1 MNNSKKSIAI
11 GIFWTLSERF
21 MSQIVSVIVT
31 IILTRLL
38 LPEDYGV
45 ISVITVIITI
55 LNVFMT
61 SGFSASLI
69 QQEDVGQIDYSTVLY
84 FSVFLG
90 IILYAGVFVCSP
102 ILADFYKLPQLEL
115 VLKVLALKI
124 PLSALNSVQQAY
136 VSRNMLFKKFFIS
149 TVSATIVSGV
159 IGVTM
164 AYNNYGVW
172 SLVAQ
177 DLSNVVTISLVLWY
191 SVGWRPTFQFSFL
204 RLKKLFGFGVKIF
217 IQTFF
222 NTVYANIRSL
232 LIGGFY
238 SPTDLAY
245 YTKGNQYPNLIVTNV
260 DNAISKTMFP
270 VMSREQNDLKKVKHL
285 TRRTIQVSSY
295 IMSPILIGFFVCA
308 KQIVSIVM
316 TDKWLPA
323 VPYIRIICICLL
335 IRASQTSI
343 LQAIKS
349 IGRSDI
355 VLRMDIP
362 VRIFALIILIFTI
375 RYGVIYIAI
384 SEIVVE
390 FLALLI
396 YSHYSFKLLNYSYF
410 EIFSDFF
417 KNIILSVIMGIFVYF
432 VGENIALSTLV
443 ILVIQILAGIIA
455 YLLLSVFFKN
465 DSWKLCSSF
474 LNRKKVINYKGE
486 DIS

>member
-1 MNNSKKSIAI
+1 MYNSKKNILT

-69 QQEDVGQIDYSTVLY
+69 QQEDVGQVDYSTVLY
-84 FSVFLG
+84 FSLFLG
-90 IILYAGVFVCSP
+90 IILYVGVFLCSP
-102 ILADFYKLPQLEL
+102 ILADFYNLPQLEF

-149 TVSATIVSGV
+149 TVTATVVSGV

-177 DLSNVVTISLVLWY
+177 DLSNVVTISVVLWY

-204 RLKKLFGFGVKIF
+204 RLKVLFGFGVKIF
-217 IQTFF
+217 IQTLF
-222 NTVYANIRSL
+222 NTIYANIRSL

-238 SPTDLAY
+238 SPKDLAY

-270 VMSREQNDLKKVKHL
+270 VMSREQSDLKKVKIL

-308 KQIVSIVM
+308 KPIVSIVM

-335 IRASQTSI
+335 IRASQTAI

-362 VRIFALIILIFTI
+362 VRIFALIILMFTI

-396 YSHYSFKLLNYSYF
+396 YSYYSSKLLDYSYF
-410 EIFSDFF
+410 EIFSDFL
-417 KNIILSVIMGIFVYF
+417 KNIVVSVIMGAFVYL
-432 VGENIALSTLV
+432 VGEIDGLGVLI
-443 ILVIQILAGIIA
+443 ILVIQIITGIVI
-455 YLLLSVFFKN
+455 YFLLSVLFKN
-465 DSWKLCSSF
+465 ESWKLFSSF
-474 LNRKKVINYKGE
+474 LSKKN
-486 DIS
+486 